1 MPYHDFERLCE
12 QRGVRSSD
20 VARAT
25 GIPAQTFS
33 AWKKGLYT
41 PKPEKLTKIAAYFDV
56 PVDYLITG
64 EMPTYYTSDDAREMA
79 EFLFHNP
86 DYKVLFDASR
96 RVKREDLEVVKAI
109 LDRFGGDD
117 DVD

>member
-1 MPYHDFERLCE
+1 MYEIFEELMR
-12 QRGVRSSD
+12 QRGLTPYAVSKGSGVTQGALSR
-20 VARAT
+20 
-25 GIPAQTFS
+25 
-33 AWKKGLYT
+33 WKNGKSELSFESY
-41 PKPEKLTKIAAYFDV
+41 KKLAAYFDV
-56 PVDYLITG
+56 PVEYLVTG
-64 EMPTYYTSDDAREMA
+64 EMPHHYEDKDAREMA
-79 EFLFHNP
+79 DFLLHNP